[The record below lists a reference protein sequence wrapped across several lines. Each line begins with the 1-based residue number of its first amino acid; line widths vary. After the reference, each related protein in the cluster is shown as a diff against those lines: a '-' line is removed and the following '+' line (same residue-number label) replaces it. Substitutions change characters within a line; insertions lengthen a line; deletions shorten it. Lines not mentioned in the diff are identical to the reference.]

1 MTKRVE
7 VIRLAVAVI
16 EEDQKYLVTQRLE
29 TSIFPGLLG
38 IPWRPY
44 QGWREPG
51 AGAGSNAG
59 YEIGTHAL
67 RR

>member
-16 EEDQKYLVTQRLE
+16 EEDQKVPRHPTLRNLNL
-29 TSIFPGLLG
+29 PGSLG